1 MKKNMYKF
9 LICFIIAIIIICNF
23 NLVSAVDTEKYKGI
37 TTVTASDMGSFANFG
52 GQIIYILQFLGYT
65 VAVIMLAVM
74 GIKYIMSSPN
84 ERADIKSRLTPY
96 LIGTLLLF
104 AGSTI
109 LNIIYKIV
117 VTA

>member
-1 MKKNMYKF
+1 MKKNIYKV
-9 LICFIIAIIIICNF
+9 LIGFFIVSVFVFNF
-23 NLVSAVDTEKYKGI
+23 NLAFAVDTSKYSGI
-37 TTVTASDMGSFANFG
+37 TTIDNNDMGTFASFG
-52 GQIIYILQFLGYT
+52 GQVIYILQFLGYT

-74 GIKYIMSSPN
+74 GIKYILSSPN

-109 LNIIYKIV
+109 LNIIYNV
-117 VTA
+117 VPKQ